1 MPVVGGL
8 HAHVQRREV
17 LDDVLHPPLR
27 SRVSISST
35 SRLRIDMFSFI
46 NLSLPAPG

>member
-1 MPVVGGL
+1 
-8 HAHVQRREV
+8 V

-35 SRLRIDMFSFI
+35 SRLRIDMLSFI
-46 NLSLPAPG
+46 KLSLPAPGNAASTIERRLR